1 MDFNQILPILITGLL
16 SIGAST
22 GFWAFLQSRR
32 DKKSARTKLLI
43 GLAHDRIMFL
53 GSSYIQRGYIS
64 QDEYENLNTYLYEPY
79 SEAGGNGSAA
89 KVMLEINKLPL
100 WSPIKMQPP
109 NKKEIE
115 YGNQDEHSDV

>member
-1 MDFNQILPILITGLL
+1 MDLNQIITIVITGLL

-22 GFWAFLQSRR
+22 GFWAFLTNRR

-64 QDEYENLNTYLYEPY
+64 QDEYENLHTYLYEPY

-89 KVMLEINKLPL
+89 KVMLEVNKLPL
-100 WSPIKMQPP
+100 WHPVKLQPP

-115 YGNQDEHSDV
+115 YGNQDEH